1 MVFKSGRRHS
11 WVLAIALS
19 ISLLSLLLAVAQTTH
34 TTQLEQHAVGGS
46 TGNLGNPKLN
56 FTIFLHGIGKG
67 GDNTTLAWTGA
78 QSPTRPDR
86 QLTVVL
92 YNLKNQ
98 RAATLQGTIHYDSA
112 TGSFKGTVDTGSLAQ
127 DTYFIKVSSPQ
138 YLSKFIPGVYYM
150 TIGQTTDVQPIY
162 LVTGDIDGD
171 NRLTGGADYNLLL
184 SCWAGSNFFKNCE
197 STDKQQI
204 ADIYD
209 DGRVD
214 QFDYNLLVR
223 ELATQNGDED
233 LLSPQPTQPGSNPTA
248 TPTTTNSPTATK
260 TPTATPKIAV
270 TVAPTVTPRI
280 TATKTP
286 TATPPWVITTTTI
299 TFTKTPTPSPWV
311 VTTKTFVL
319 SPTPTPKPLSIQQ
332 SASVSQA
339 SVGTAIGLSFD
350 VTVAATTSQPFTF
363 TDQLDARYDVMSG
376 VSQTGN
382 FTIVCSVA
390 NSRTVTCP
398 VYASKT
404 SPAQVSLSVMLNSS
418 AVVGTK
424 VGNTGTIRDAAGNTA
439 SSNTVQVTVK

>member
-1 MVFKSGRRHS
+1 MVVKRRRNS
-11 WVLAIALS
+11 WVLAIALG
-19 ISLLSLLLAVAQTTH
+19 ISLVSLLLAVAQTTQ
-34 TTQLEQHAVGGS
+34 TTQLEQHAAGGS
-46 TGNLGNPKLN
+46 TGNVGNPRLN
-56 FTIFLHGIGKG
+56 FTLFLHGIGKG
-67 GDNTTLAWTGA
+67 GDNTTPGAVGA

-98 RAATLQGTIHYDSA
+98 RVATLQGTVHYDNAS
-112 TGSFKGTVDTGSLAQ
+112 GSFKGIVDTGSLGQ
-127 DTYFIKVSSPQ
+127 DTYIIQVGIPN
-138 YLSKFIPGVYYM
+138 YLTKFIPGVYYT
-150 TIGQTTDVQPIY
+150 TIGQTTDVQPIH

-171 NRLTGGADYNLLL
+171 NRLTAWADYSLLL
-184 SCWAGSNFFKNCE
+184 SCWAGSNFFKNCD
-197 STDKQQI
+197 STAKQQI

-214 QFDYNLLVR
+214 EFDYNLLVR
-223 ELATQNGDED
+223 ELAAQNGDED
-233 LLSPQPTQPGSNPTA
+233 ILSPQPTQPDTNPTA
-248 TPTTTNSPTATK
+248 TRTPTNSPTATK
-260 TPTATPKIAV
+260 APTATPQITVTKAPTATPKI
-270 TVAPTVTPRI
+270 
-280 TATKTP
+280 TATKAP
-286 TATPPWVITTTTI
+286 TATPTIRLTTTPMPSQWIMTTI
-299 TFTKTPTPSPWV
+299 TMI
-311 VTTKTFVL
+311 L
-319 SPTPTPKPLSIQQ
+319 SPSPTPKPLSIQQ

-339 SVGTAIGLSFD
+339 SVGTAIELSFD

-382 FTIVCSVA
+382 YTIVCSVA

-418 AVVGTK
+418 AAVGTK
-424 VGNTGTIRDAAGNTA
+424 VGNVGTIRDTAGNTA